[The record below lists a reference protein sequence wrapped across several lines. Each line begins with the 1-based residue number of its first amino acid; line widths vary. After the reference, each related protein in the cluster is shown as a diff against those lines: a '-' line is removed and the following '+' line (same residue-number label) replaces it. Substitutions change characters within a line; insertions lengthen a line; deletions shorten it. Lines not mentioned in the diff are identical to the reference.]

1 MFVFKI
7 KDNST
12 AIDIVVTR
20 ALLALAGIVVLLYRT
35 GDYFSVNIIIATIL
49 FVSSFFIK
57 ILLLRLRLDKLLLVC
72 IAAVLLF
79 VATHS
84 VGFAL
89 VLVLY
94 AAAIKF
100 LYKQPVVKISQEG
113 LELKKMIGSNH
124 YEWSSFANVIL
135 KDNLLTLDFKNN
147 KLLQLDIAENEQV
160 INEETFNSFSRE
172 CLRQL

>member
-7 KDNST
+7 KDSST

-35 GDYFSVNIIIATIL
+35 GNYFSVNIIIAAIL

-57 ILLLRLRLDKLLLVC
+57 ILLLWLKLDKLMLVC

-100 LYKQPVVKISQEG
+100 LYKQPVVLVSKEG
-113 LELKKMIGSNH
+113 L
-124 YEWSSFANVIL
+124 
-135 KDNLLTLDFKNN
+135 
-147 KLLQLDIAENEQV
+147 
-160 INEETFNSFSRE
+160 
-172 CLRQL
+172 

>member
-1 MFVFKI
+1 MF
-7 KDNST
+7 
-12 AIDIVVTR
+12 
-20 ALLALAGIVVLLYRT
+20 
-35 GDYFSVNIIIATIL
+35 
-49 FVSSFFIK
+49 
-57 ILLLRLRLDKLLLVC
+57 RLGLDKLLLVC

-100 LYKQPVVKISQEG
+100 LYKQPVVQISKEG

-124 YEWSSFANVIL
+124 YEWSSFVNVIL